1 VSIVA
6 ERSLTPNSYIIL
18 GLLQYAPA
26 TPYELK
32 NRVVNALANFWA
44 VQHAQLYTETARLAK
59 EGLLNEDREH
69 GGRRRK
75 TYSLTEAGRKAFD
88 EWLAMPTRALTEVRD
103 LGTLKLFLGADP
115 AIIAPAQLEV
125 HRAKLSE
132 YEGYLAEISALDLD
146 VPKGMKSGLESG
158 IMHER
163 VFVRFWSGLA

>member
-1 VSIVA
+1 MA

-18 GLLQYAPA
+18 GMLQYGSA

-32 NRVVNALANFWA
+32 NRVANALANFWA
-44 VQHAQLYTETARLAK
+44 IQHAQLYTETARLAK
-59 EGLLNEDREH
+59 EGLLNEDRERA
-69 GGRRRK
+69 GRRRK

-88 EWLAMPTRALTEVRD
+88 EWLAMPTRALAEVRD

-115 AIIAPAQLEV
+115 AIIAPDQLEV

-146 VPKGMKSGLESG
+146 IPKGMKSGLESG

-163 VFVRFWSGLA
+163 AFVRFWSGLA

>member
-1 VSIVA
+1 MA
-6 ERSLTPNSYIIL
+6 KRSLTPNSYVIL

-32 NRVVNALANFWA
+32 NRVANALGNFWA
-44 VQHAQLYTETARLAK
+44 LQHAQLYSETARLAK
-59 EGLLNEDREH
+59 EGLLNEEREH
-69 GGRRRK
+69 SGRRRK
-75 TYSLTEAGRKAFD
+75 TYSLTEAGRKALD
-88 EWLAMPTRALTEVRD
+88 EWLATPTRALTEVRD

-146 VPKGMKSGLESG
+146 IPKGMKSGLESG
-158 IMHER
+158 VMHER